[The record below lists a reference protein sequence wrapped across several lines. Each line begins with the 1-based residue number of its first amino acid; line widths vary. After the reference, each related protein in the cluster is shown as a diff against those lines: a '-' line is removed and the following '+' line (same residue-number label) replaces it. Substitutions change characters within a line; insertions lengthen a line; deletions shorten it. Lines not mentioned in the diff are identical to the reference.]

1 MILRQVM
8 QLCRWA
14 QGTEAD
20 FAERLKKP
28 AQSGLRKEAPIH
40 EERDD
45 GSE

>member
-8 QLCRWA
+8 QLCRGA
-14 QGTEAD
+14 QGPAAD
-20 FAERLKKP
+20 FADRVEKL
-28 AQSGLRKEAPIH
+28 AQSGLRKEAPLH